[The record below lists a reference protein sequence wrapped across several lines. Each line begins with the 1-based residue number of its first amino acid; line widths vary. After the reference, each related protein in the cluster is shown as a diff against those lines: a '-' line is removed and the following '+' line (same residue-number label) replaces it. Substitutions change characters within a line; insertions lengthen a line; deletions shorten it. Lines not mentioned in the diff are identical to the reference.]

1 MRRRF
6 AIITAADA
14 VLVLV
19 LANCGGGG
27 GDGGGPSGP
36 TVLPPAAIVLQ
47 SGGDQVAEANA
58 AFAQPIVVRVT
69 NARGEGVSGATVTF
83 AVTAGGGTA
92 NPASVPT
99 DAQGMAQTAFTA
111 GATPGRV
118 TLTASVAS
126 VTTPATIALKVTVPF
141 SQMAGAWDG
150 TTSQN
155 LPVYMRMTPTGLIDS
170 LTIRLRIS
178 LGLGTCSATYV
189 TRNVQV
195 SDSGTVEFPVT
206 LPSLFSTR
214 VRGTF
219 TSSAAVTGTYDA
231 ITTGSI
237 ILCGNTVF
245 FGSSGTTHPSG
256 TWTGRKR

>member
-1 MRRRF
+1 MQRRF
-6 AIITAADA
+6 AMTTARSVALGML
-14 VLVLV
+14 LVG
-19 LANCGGGG
+19 CGGG
-27 GDGGGPSGP
+27 GDGGGSTGP

-83 AVTAGGGTA
+83 ALTAGTGTA

-99 DAQGMAQTAFTA
+99 DAQGMAQTALTA

-118 TLTASVAS
+118 TLTASVGGVAS
-126 VTTPATIALKVTVPF
+126 PATINLKVTVAF

-155 LPVYMRMTPTGLIDS
+155 LPVYMRITPTGLIDS

-178 LGLGTCSATYV
+178 LGIGTCSATYV

-219 TSSAAVTGTYDA
+219 TSSVAVAGTYDA
-231 ITTGSI
+231 ITTGTV
-237 ILCGNTVF
+237 ILCGNTVV

-256 TWTGRKR
+256 SWTGRKR